1 MNDND
6 APGGPPGLTIDD
18 AHFEEQFPLSPLD
31 DYMIH
36 QTPDPVRIMWTSD
49 PRVYD
54 RHWMVAHDDAGE
66 ALIATGGSFYPNL
79 DTAEA
84 WAIVNVGGQHRSVRA
99 FRRLGAD
106 RMDMAIGPIRPTIVR
121 GLREWRFVL
130 AENEWGIAYD
140 LTWRDTRRQ
149 IYHASE
155 TPAASAYPRGRR
167 GDVTAG
173 FEGFGTVEG
182 WVEADGRRIALHADS
197 CHGSRDRHWGVGRG
211 VGGPNLHVGRPMRP
225 GWIGGNWIE
234 FRDFAIWGNI
244 VLYKFGDARPGM
256 GRVVKADRRLKF
268 EPDTHVFLEG
278 VIDYTL
284 DDNSVKQVHFRRLGY
299 QTAYLRCGMY
309 GGTPDKGIFQG
320 QYVGDDV
327 VEGDF
332 FDVTLPEN
340 RIRLRGLDQ
349 HHCVITC
356 DGETTTG
363 ILQPVEP
370 DAYEQCR
377 QGKRGWSLLE

>member
-1 MNDND
+1 MDEK
-6 APGGPPGLTIDD
+6 GQPPGLTVSD
-18 AHFEEQFPLSPLD
+18 AHFDEQFPLAPLD

-36 QTPDPVRIMWTSD
+36 QTPDPVRVMWTSD

-54 RHWMVAHDDAGE
+54 RHWMVCHDDKGE

-84 WAIVNVGGQHRSVRA
+84 WAIVNVEGQHHSVRA

-106 RMDMAIGPIRPTIVR
+106 RMDMHIGPIRPSIVQ
-121 GLREWRFVL
+121 GLRHWRFVL
-130 AENEWGIAYD
+130 DENEWGISYD
-140 LTWRDTRRQ
+140 LDWYDTRRQ

-155 TPAASAYPRGRR
+155 TSPEAAQPRGRR
-167 GDVTAG
+167 GDITAG
-173 FEGFGTVEG
+173 FEGFGAVEG
-182 WVEADGRRIALHADS
+182 WVKVGDRRIELNKES

-211 VGGPNLHVGRPMRP
+211 VGGPNLHIGRKLRP

-244 VLYKFGDARPGM
+244 VLYKFGDPRKGM
-256 GRVVKADRRLKF
+256 GRVVKADRRLRF
-268 EPDTHVFLEG
+268 EPDTQVFVEG
-278 VIDYTL
+278 VIDYAL
-284 DDNSVKQVHFRRLGY
+284 DSGEVKQVHFRRLGY

-309 GGTPDKGIFQG
+309 GGTPDKGIYQG
-320 QYVGDDV
+320 QYVGDNV
-327 VEGDF
+327 VEGDHY
-332 FDVTLPEN
+332 DVTKPEN
-340 RIRLRGLDQ
+340 RVKLRGLDQ

-370 DAYEQCR
+370 DAYEACVAK
-377 QGKRGWSLLE
+377 KRGWSLLE